1 MATEISVPDI
11 GDFESVE
18 IIEILVK
25 PGDTIKKND
34 PVVTLESDKSSV
46 EVPSPFA
53 GKISALK
60 VKIGDKVSTGSVLA
74 LIEDEKA
81 KVEQQS
87 SEQEKEKTKP
97 LVLKEDDVLPETEKI
112 IKEAESTIPQTS
124 LESSTV
130 QPIQIDEITKVDE
143 LKVDKEETAEDKL
156 VIVQDKLLRTMAEME
171 NQRRRF
177 EKEKQEAF
185 EFGGFNFAGES
196 LSLLDNIDRAI
207 MSFRNDEN
215 LKNNKD
221 LNKIIDGIEV
231 VKKDLVSIF
240 KKNGIESIECIN
252 KKFDPNFH
260 QAMLEVEDNTKE
272 PGTVVQEIQKGYM
285 MKDRLLRPSLVSVTK
300 KREEKL
306 EKTTNDDKKT
316 DKKSEK
322 KWLFCL

>member
-1 MATEISVPDI
+1 MTKADKKKETETK
-11 GDFESVE
+11 EE
-18 IIEILVK
+18 IQ
-25 PGDTIKKND
+25 NNN
-34 PVVTLESDKSSV
+34 
-46 EVPSPFA
+46 
-53 GKISALK
+53 
-60 VKIGDKVSTGSVLA
+60 
-74 LIEDEKA
+74 
-81 KVEQQS
+81 KVE
-87 SEQEKEKTKP
+87 EK
-97 LVLKEDDVLPETEKI
+97 
-112 IKEAESTIPQTS
+112 
-124 LESSTV
+124 
-130 QPIQIDEITKVDE
+130 
-143 LKVDKEETAEDKL
+143 KEETTEDKL

-322 KWLFCL
+322 K